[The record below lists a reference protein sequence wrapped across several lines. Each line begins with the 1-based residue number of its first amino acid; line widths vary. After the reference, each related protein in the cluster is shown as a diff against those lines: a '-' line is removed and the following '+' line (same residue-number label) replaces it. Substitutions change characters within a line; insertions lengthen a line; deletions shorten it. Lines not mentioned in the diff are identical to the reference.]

1 MYKFIFEDED
11 RPCPYGIT
19 DPYHTKRV
27 EFQVRDNS
35 NLDEMLDAFEN
46 FLKANGYNF
55 DGNVDI
61 VPEHSFDDT
70 VREPVFEKGY
80 PSYEAVNSKKKL
92 WDATP
97 EEWNQAYKKR
107 ESYI

>member
-19 DPYHTKRV
+19 DPYHTKRI

-35 NLDEMLDAFEN
+35 DLDEMCDAFEN

-61 VPEHSFDDT
+61 VPEHGFDNTD
-70 VREPVFEKGY
+70 R
-80 PSYEAVNSKKKL
+80 NSID
-92 WDATP
+92 DAKP
-97 EEWNQAYKKR
+97 MEWNNAYKNVKVT
-107 ESYI
+107 YK

>member
-19 DPYHTKRV
+19 DPYHTKRI

-35 NLDEMLDAFEN
+35 DLDEMLDAFEN
-46 FLKANGYNF
+46 FLKANGFNF

-61 VPEHSFDDT
+61 VPKHSFDNTD
-70 VREPVFEKGY
+70 R
-80 PSYEAVNSKKKL
+80 NSID
-92 WDATP
+92 DAKP
-97 EEWNQAYKKR
+97 MEWNNAYKNVKVT
-107 ESYI
+107 YK